1 LVSGGGTEAGHL
13 KRENSMSENTLKP
26 VDTRQINEMLK
37 QKKSRMKLCL
47 AACASCTLCA
57 ESCFLFM
64 SNDKDPHYM
73 PSYKVVNSLGKLYRK
88 RGKVSRVQLE
98 EMKELVWKNCVL
110 CGRCYCPFGIDLPNM
125 IAFARSILRSQGVY
139 GVYPHSLGAPE
150 AEHRNDLHQQDFSQ
164 GQRNETGDGG

>member
-1 LVSGGGTEAGHL
+1 MVSGGGTEAGHL
-13 KRENSMSENTLKP
+13 KKENSMSEDTLKP
-26 VDTRQINEMLK
+26 VDTKQIHEMLK

-88 RGKVSRVQLE
+88 RGKVSRAQLE
-98 EMKELVWKNCVL
+98 EMKELVWKNCML

-139 GVYPHSLGAPE
+139 GVYPHSLGAPDE
-150 AEHRNDLHQQDFSQ
+150 EDQDSLNLKDFSER
-164 GQRNETGDGG
+164 QRNETGDGG